1 MHPLVDRMVEIAER
15 PGPGGRSLA
24 DRLRASYDAHV
35 GTYDGYLVDE
45 LIAVINALIDETA
58 EEQVRDACNTLGE
71 QEGFTA
77 LEEGEF
83 LLGPYADMFIDPV
96 LEEINRG
103 NKMNRAHSL
112 TPTLTVAKIVRVMV
126 NDDTLAVDLEDGR
139 TIAVPIGWFPRLAYG
154 TPAERANFQI
164 SGAGCGIHWPD
175 LDEDIGIEGLILGKK
190 STESQASLARWLQGR
205 QSKTS

>member
-1 MHPLVDRMVEIAER
+1 
-15 PGPGGRSLA
+15 
-24 DRLRASYDAHV
+24 
-35 GTYDGYLVDE
+35 
-45 LIAVINALIDETA
+45 
-58 EEQVRDACNTLGE
+58 
-71 QEGFTA
+71 
-77 LEEGEF
+77 
-83 LLGPYADMFIDPV
+83 MFIDPV

-103 NKMNRAHSL
+103 NKMNGAHSL